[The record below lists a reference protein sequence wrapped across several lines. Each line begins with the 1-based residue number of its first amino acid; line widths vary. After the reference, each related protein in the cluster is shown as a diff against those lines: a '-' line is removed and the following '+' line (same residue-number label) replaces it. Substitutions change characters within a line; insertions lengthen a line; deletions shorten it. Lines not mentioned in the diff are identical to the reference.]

1 MQIAVAPKLVPRP
14 FFRDKLRFVISQSAG
29 ELRFVGLLTH
39 ASGLGTHDILRL
51 PRPSPSGWLSPKED
65 ASAFTAAA
73 PSGIRTRFPCS
84 AEAVLRRFCHETV
97 SNCLIYDSIPQGR
110 CQVSSR
116 GRGRDSSTNC
126 TASTSAGWNKASY
139 ASGSRRTGLPAGDRP
154 SRPAR

>member
-1 MQIAVAPKLVPRP
+1 MQIAVAPRLVPRP

-29 ELRFVGLLTH
+29 ELRSVGLLTH

-73 PSGIRTRFPCS
+73 PSGIYTRFPCS

-97 SNCLIYDSIPQGR
+97 SNCHPNDSISQGD

-116 GRGRDSSTNC
+116 DRDQGSSTGC
-126 TASTSAGWNKASY
+126 TASTSAGWSRASH
-139 ASGSRRTGLPAGDRP
+139 ASGSRRNCLPAGDRP